1 MRNST
6 KQIAMRPKMG
16 CMSWY
21 KVEQD
26 PGKTK
31 CELLLTCEAR
41 VPRKEIYL
49 VMYLQF
55 HCFCSFIMQ
64 HSRALV
70 GLCNP
75 GRCYKQGIRPYSTN
89 SPFASFIS
97 DVKVSE
103 SVAASVEETRRSAPR
118 LSSLG
123 DIEIR
128 A

>member
-1 MRNST
+1 VWAT
-6 KQIAMRPKMG
+6 
-16 CMSWY
+16 
-21 KVEQD
+21 
-26 PGKTK
+26 
-31 CELLLTCEAR
+31 AR
-41 VPRKEIYL
+41 GTNQRLCAAALGFRERKFP
-49 VMYLQF
+49 MYAFAVF

-64 HSRALV
+64 HSRALT

-75 GRCYKQGIRPYSTN
+75 GRFYKQGARSYSTN

-103 SVAASVEETRRSAPR
+103 SVAASIEQTRRSAPR